1 MTLAKTTVTL
11 TDGITVSSNSYLDR
25 TIEIFE
31 TCGFE
36 ITGKIEEAIKNIVV
50 YHIHQQI
57 QLCEVV
63 KGKLDETFS
72 WSVLQYP
79 FKKDFAANILLQIQQ
94 SGIPIHFL
102 SIGSQIANRLNE
114 ERERTLRMICGQI
127 MSKTD
132 TVEKLDQ
139 LISDLTELK
148 VSVRKL

>member
-1 MTLAKTTVTL
+1 MTLEKTTVTL
-11 TDGITVSSNSYLDR
+11 KDGTEVSSNFYLDR

-36 ITGKIEEAIKNIVV
+36 ITGKIEEAIRNIVV

-57 QLCEVV
+57 QVCQLI

-72 WSVLQYP
+72 WSVVQHP
-79 FKKDFAANILLQIQQ
+79 FKKEFDAYILMQIQQ
-94 SGIPIHFL
+94 SGIPIYL
-102 SIGSQIANRLNE
+102 ESIGSKIANQLNA

-127 MSKTD
+127 LTKTD

-139 LISDLTELK
+139 LISDLTALK
-148 VSVRKL
+148 ISVRKL